1 MPRLPVTLL
10 DAHAAASYGR
20 VTVVHNDSYAWLP
33 NIIHNIGLYSTG
45 RSLPVHGFE
54 KPYLADNSTVG
65 ALSLFPCLVVI
76 IITPF
81 AAREPYNAAEA
92 ASFNTVIDAISE
104 DAMEERAPS

>member
-1 MPRLPVTLL
+1 MLQLL
-10 DAHAAASYGR
+10 RQSNRCPY
-20 VTVVHNDSYAWLP
+20 DSYAWLP

-45 RSLPVHGFE
+45 RSLPVHGL
-54 KPYLADNSTVG
+54 KNHIWQIIQRWVRYLY
-65 ALSLFPCLVVI
+65 FPCLVVI